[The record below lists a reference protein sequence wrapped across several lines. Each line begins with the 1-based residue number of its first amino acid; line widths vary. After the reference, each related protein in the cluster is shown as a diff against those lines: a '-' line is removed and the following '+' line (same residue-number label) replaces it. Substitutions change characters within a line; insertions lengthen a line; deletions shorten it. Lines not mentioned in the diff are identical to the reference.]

1 MRGKKQEDYLGKVQ
15 AALAVT
21 SVGTM
26 AVFAIG
32 AFVVSPSPV
41 EANVAFARSTGVS
54 CSDCHSDAGN
64 PTGQGLTSLG
74 IAYSQCLF
82 SASPGQPDCNAQI
95 QSWQRPGV
103 ATGPQP
109 VPLPS
114 SAYGNP
120 QATDSSPASQPSP
133 DGNFAVGT
141 GASPSAGQSQ
151 ETSLDQQGPSQS
163 QSSPNGSGDTED
175 APVRAVED
183 MAYVPPPQTEPPLP
197 QLPPTPVL
205 SQADYPDCRED
216 HLHLP
221 DPHDK
226 AKNINQCTTR
236 LDNYYSDV
244 LTEYRKRMNQYQDE
258 ISRIYTEKVAGRM
271 EYSAASRD
279 RFYKEMRQ
287 EHANSDPDGKN
298 MAVYR
303 AAEQLY
309 QMDRN
314 YLSDRYCY
322 NTGCGGYP
330 VPENYGFLNMEGGTG
345 KPGKPSKQAKI
356 SGKSGGNKSCKKSR
370 GRGQLLGGIF
380 GGVIGAVAGLDDVG
394 VLIAGAV
401 GAVLVGEIACKLS
414 QEEQEK
420 ASEATFAVV
429 EQETVGAV
437 AKWQSPTRGGVSG
450 SSTVTALNTEPNGR
464 KCLTITDV
472 AIIDGEETRVSKQMC
487 RGAGQ
492 SKYAIMA

>member
-1 MRGKKQEDYLGKVQ
+1 MSKVQ
-15 AALAVT
+15 TALAVT
-21 SVGTM
+21 AVGTM
-26 AVFAIG
+26 TAIAIG
-32 AFVVSPSPV
+32 AFVIHPSPV
-41 EANVAFARSTGVS
+41 EANVAFARSTGAS
-54 CSDCHSDAGN
+54 CSECHSDASDPITN
-64 PTGQGLTSLG
+64 GLTSVG
-74 IAYSQCLF
+74 IAYSQCIY
-82 SASPGQPDCNAQI
+82 SSSSSQGDCNSQV
-95 QSWQRPGV
+95 QNSQRPGGV
-103 ATGPQP
+103 ATPQS

-114 SAYGNP
+114 SAYGSAPVNDDPAVSLPNP
-120 QATDSSPASQPSP
+120 DSDAANGSGGFSGP
-133 DGNFAVGT
+133 
-141 GASPSAGQSQ
+141 GQSQ
-151 ETSLDQQGPSQS
+151 NPPQPPQEPAGTGNPEG
-163 QSSPNGSGDTED
+163 SPVQAAED
-175 APVRAVED
+175 K
-183 MAYVPPPQTEPPLP
+183 AYVPPSRVEPPLP

-205 SQADYPDCRED
+205 LQQDYPDCRED

-236 LDNYYSDV
+236 LDNYYSSV
-244 LTEYRKRMNQYQDE
+244 LTDYRKRMNQYQDE
-258 ISRIYTEKVAGRM
+258 ISRIYTDKVAGKM

-298 MAVYR
+298 MAIYR

-309 QMDRN
+309 HLDRN

-330 VPENYGFLNMEGGTG
+330 VPSNYGFLNMEGGSGNSG
-345 KPGKPSKQAKI
+345 KQGKT
-356 SGKSGGNKSCKKSR
+356 SGKSGGDKSCKKSR

-380 GGVIGAVAGLDDVG
+380 GGVVGAVAGLDDVG
-394 VLIAGAV
+394 VLVAGAV
-401 GAVLVGEIACKLS
+401 GAALVGEIACKLS
-414 QEEQEK
+414 QDEQKK
-420 ASEATFAVV
+420 ASEATYAVV
-429 EQETVGAV
+429 QQETVGAV
-437 AKWQSPTRGGVSG
+437 ANWKSPTRGGVSG

-492 SKYAIMA
+492 SQYSITA